1 MYDLLNL
8 IEIYLNDLGCK
19 VEIIN
24 SYPTNRLRTRAKS
37 KEQAFTIASS
47 LNRKFAYC
55 DIRSSLL
62 QPDSKSEM
70 YHMQIDSIIVAIY
83 FPVDDHKK
91 YIPKLTRRISDIKN
105 FKRSQDLVDNMLSSA
120 SGNVKSEK
128 YDFTRSNIGT
138 SQMSYKEL
146 ATFADDVDGI
156 NSSMQVGFRFDLSL
170 WYYLGFFIWVIISSY
185 ELRNDQPLF
194 FQYEYIF
201 FGLIYLFL
209 PHIIKYK
216 DELKVERDYLNNI
229 LPGLLRRY
237 SGKVPEEYLI
247 ELKNFRRTNKKMVKV
262 GEFINKIRRE
272 QSLEESRREY
282 AERVAKETGDYWWKN
297 QRGREFEINLSVL
310 LSRLGAQ
317 IMRTPVSG
325 DGGVDLFAT
334 WADLGTLVIQCKG
347 WNAKVGVA
355 TARELVGVLHSLN
368 AQKSGVKY
376 VGVLAAPNG
385 VTQPAASFSIAN
397 SVLIWSADQLVDLAN
412 EGGEQL
418 ISEYFDQSL

>member
-19 VEIIN
+19 VEIMN
-24 SYPTNRLRTRAKS
+24 SYPTNRIRTRSKS
-37 KEQAFTIASS
+37 KEQAFKIASS
-47 LNRKFAYC
+47 LNKKFAYC
-55 DIRSSLL
+55 NIRSSLL

-70 YHMQIDSIIVAIY
+70 YYMQIDSIIVAIY
-83 FPVDDHKK
+83 FPLDDHKK
-91 YIPKLTRRISDIKN
+91 HITKLTREIPNTKN
-105 FKRSQDLVDNMLSSA
+105 FNRSRDLADKIPSGA
-120 SGNVKSEK
+120 FGNVKSEK
-128 YDFTRSNIGT
+128 YDSTRSNIGI
-138 SQMSYKEL
+138 SQMSHKEL

-170 WYYLGFFIWVIISSY
+170 WYYLGLFVWAIISSY
-185 ELRNDQPLF
+185 ESRDNQPLF

-201 FGLIYLFL
+201 FGFIYIFL
-209 PHIIKYK
+209 PHVIKYK
-216 DELKVERDYLNNI
+216 DELKVEHDYLNNI

-297 QRGREFEINLSVL
+297 QRGREFENNLSVL

-317 IMRTPVSG
+317 IVRTPVSG

-347 WNAKVGVA
+347 WHSKVGIA

-385 VTQPAASFSIAN
+385 VTQPASSFSSAN
-397 SVLIWSADQLVDLAN
+397 SVLIWSADHLVDLAK

-418 ISEYFDQSL
+418 ISEYFDESL